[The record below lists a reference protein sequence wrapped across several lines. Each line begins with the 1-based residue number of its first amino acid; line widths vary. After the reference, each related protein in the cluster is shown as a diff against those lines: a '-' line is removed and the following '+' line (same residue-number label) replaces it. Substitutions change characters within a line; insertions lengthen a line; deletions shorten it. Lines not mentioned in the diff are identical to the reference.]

1 MLLRRLTLRARVNFL
16 RGWNLAVL
24 SRIGVILV
32 VSHMQCVYE
41 AACFFFFLFG
51 DGLALTEQHHYAYN
65 TPSFDSCV
73 IIYHHEI
80 MRCLHI
86 QHNTTTTTNKQVQY
100 VHTHTYIRTH
110 ICVFNIGHSAFGSQ
124 RRATMAAQRH
134 PPLPSPPTDRL
145 EDKHVHV
152 LPLVWNSKTSTSV
165 RGEDEDYS
173 RNCHINLVSEWRWCM
188 MSSHLSNTCKRRTTI
203 SLSVLVFLSTSLML
217 CLQLSVQ
224 HRVEQ
229 NNTLSPTL
237 TLTRTTQKP
246 SPNQA

>member
-1 MLLRRLTLRARVNFL
+1 MR
-16 RGWNLAVL
+16 
-24 SRIGVILV
+24 
-32 VSHMQCVYE
+32 
-41 AACFFFFLFG
+41 
-51 DGLALTEQHHYAYN
+51 
-65 TPSFDSCV
+65 SCDAT
-73 IIYHHEI
+73 HTT
-80 MRCLHI
+80 
-86 QHNTTTTTNKQVQY
+86 QHNNNNKKQLQY
-100 VHTHTYIRTH
+100 VHTYTYIRTH

-134 PPLPSPPTDRL
+134 PPLPSPPTDRF

-152 LPLVWNSKTSTSV
+152 LPLAWNSKTSTSV